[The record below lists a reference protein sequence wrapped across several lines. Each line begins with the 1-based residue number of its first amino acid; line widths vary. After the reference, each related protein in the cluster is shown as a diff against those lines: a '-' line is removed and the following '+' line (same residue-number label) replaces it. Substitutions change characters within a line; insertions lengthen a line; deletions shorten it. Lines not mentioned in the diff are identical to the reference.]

1 MWQEGRCSASLK
13 NSCGLAEWRHKVQ
26 ILVPDIEGLKSE
38 AGCWDIKPLQ
48 KEENSPTRA
57 VKLQGMWKLLE
68 KLNLEAAD
76 SKKLL
81 SREDV
86 HLRNTKTQKAKTKRK

>member
-1 MWQEGRCSASLK
+1 MEI
-13 NSCGLAEWRHKVQ
+13 HKVQ
-26 ILVPDIEGLKSE
+26 ILVPDTEGLKSE
-38 AGCWDIKPLQ
+38 AECWDIKPLQ

-68 KLNLEAAD
+68 KFNLEAAD

-81 SREDV
+81 CREDL
-86 HLRNTKTQKAKTKRK
+86 HLRNTKNLER